1 MTPPPS
7 IAGRL
12 ARFSLNRPVTVF
24 VLLLSIFVIGLIAAT
39 GIPRELF
46 PRGYEPKFLRVYVPW
61 RDAPAQEL
69 LEKITQPLEEELS
82 TVKDLVHINSFSSQ
96 RSSSIFLTFKQKV
109 DINVAYREVRDRVER
124 ARLRF
129 PEDVEQVLI
138 FKDDPDSMPVA
149 VMGMSIDS
157 SVTDYYTLIEKHVIQ
172 PLKRLDGV
180 ANVTVDGIREKEVLI
195 EVDKEKTDAHGLN
208 IYQIAQD
215 LGDDNFTLA
224 SGQVRQAGR
233 KYLLRSVATYQTMAQ
248 IENRPVTDSLRLKD
262 IARIKYEEPE
272 KNFSVRVNGNPA
284 VAIVIFKEGE
294 ANTVALCRRLDQA
307 VESMRENPIFEGTL
321 MEMFF
326 DQGRL
331 VQSSI
336 TNLIRGGA
344 VGGVFAVLVLFVF
357 LKRFRLT
364 LIVSA
369 SIPFSLLIA
378 LSVMYFTGESLNM
391 ITILGLVICVGL
403 LVDNSVVVA
412 ENIDRHVQTGMPRR
426 DACVHG
432 AQEIALAVTM
442 ATLTTVIV
450 FLPVALVEGEGQ
462 FFLLRL
468 ALPISVSL
476 VASLIVALVFIPLS
490 VYLTTQSPDELPP
503 SPRRIQT
510 SVERLYQR
518 TIEPLRHLYQQ
529 ALELFLQRR
538 MDLVML
544 IVGLFA
550 LTFGVINQQID
561 VVPNQEEDRTSFRIG
576 VEMPR
581 HSNFKDTG
589 KFFAKLES
597 VMKALKEELN
607 LRGFML
613 LHFSRGGRV
622 EGWMEPDQDYEM
634 TAKEMMEYVVKRLPQ
649 SPGVKFET
657 GRESQV
663 EEAKGRSVYV
673 INLEGEDPDQLSALA
688 DDLEP
693 RFTSIPGVVGAR
705 TGNERPPNELALVVD
720 RDRANA
726 SNVNPEFIS
735 GVVGYAL
742 RGRKL
747 PRFHYEG
754 REIPVKVRFPEEDR
768 QSLAKLANFRVP
780 TTSGGDSLPLSALT
794 DVRRLQ
800 VSAGIFRKDKKTT
813 HSITLDLI
821 EETAQET
828 REAISRFKKSIDL
841 PEGVSF
847 GTWNEDQVMN
857 DEVKSLQ
864 FAAILSVVF
873 IYLLMGFLFES
884 FILPLS
890 IILTIPLASIG
901 MVWIHFITGKD
912 IDVLGFVGAILLIG
926 VVVNNGIVLVDYVN
940 QLRHQ
945 GLPRTQ
951 ALRLAAERRFRP
963 IVMTALTT
971 IIGMIPLTVSKP
983 TEMGLSYKSFGLT
996 LIGGMTTATLLTLL
1010 VVPVFYTLFDDL
1022 RWFLSRLAAR
1032 HLQPEPPAERAHPE
1046 AG

>member
-1 MTPPPS
+1 MDGTRS
-7 IAGRL
+7 
-12 ARFSLNRPVTVF
+12 
-24 VLLLSIFVIGLIAAT
+24 GL
-39 GIPRELF
+39 
-46 PRGYEPKFLRVYVPW
+46 
-61 RDAPAQEL
+61 RD
-69 LEKITQPLEEELS
+69 
-82 TVKDLVHINSFSSQ
+82 
-96 RSSSIFLTFKQKV
+96 
-109 DINVAYREVRDRVER
+109 
-124 ARLRF
+124 
-129 PEDVEQVLI
+129 
-138 FKDDPDSMPVA
+138 
-149 VMGMSIDS
+149 
-157 SVTDYYTLIEKHVIQ
+157 
-172 PLKRLDGV
+172 DGQGD
-180 ANVTVDGIREKEVLI
+180 DGIR
-195 EVDKEKTDAHGLN
+195 
-208 IYQIAQD
+208 
-215 LGDDNFTLA
+215 
-224 SGQVRQAGR
+224 
-233 KYLLRSVATYQTMAQ
+233 
-248 IENRPVTDSLRLKD
+248 
-262 IARIKYEEPE
+262 
-272 KNFSVRVNGNPA
+272 
-284 VAIVIFKEGE
+284 GE
-294 ANTVALCRRLDQA
+294 AT
-307 VESMRENPIFEGTL
+307 
-321 MEMFF
+321 
-326 DQGRL
+326 
-331 VQSSI
+331 
-336 TNLIRGGA
+336 
-344 VGGVFAVLVLFVF
+344 
-357 LKRFRLT
+357 
-364 LIVSA
+364 
-369 SIPFSLLIA
+369 
-378 LSVMYFTGESLNM
+378 
-391 ITILGLVICVGL
+391 
-403 LVDNSVVVA
+403 
-412 ENIDRHVQTGMPRR
+412 
-426 DACVHG
+426 
-432 AQEIALAVTM
+432 
-442 ATLTTVIV
+442 
-450 FLPVALVEGEGQ
+450 
-462 FFLLRL
+462 
-468 ALPISVSL
+468 
-476 VASLIVALVFIPLS
+476 
-490 VYLTTQSPDELPP
+490 
-503 SPRRIQT
+503 
-510 SVERLYQR
+510 
-518 TIEPLRHLYQQ
+518 
-529 ALELFLQRR
+529 
-538 MDLVML
+538 
-544 IVGLFA
+544 
-550 LTFGVINQQID
+550 
-561 VVPNQEEDRTSFRIG
+561 
-576 VEMPR
+576 
-581 HSNFKDTG
+581 
-589 KFFAKLES
+589 
-597 VMKALKEELN
+597 
-607 LRGFML
+607 
-613 LHFSRGGRV
+613 
-622 EGWMEPDQDYEM
+622 
-634 TAKEMMEYVVKRLPQ
+634 PQ
-649 SPGVKFET
+649 SPVVKFET